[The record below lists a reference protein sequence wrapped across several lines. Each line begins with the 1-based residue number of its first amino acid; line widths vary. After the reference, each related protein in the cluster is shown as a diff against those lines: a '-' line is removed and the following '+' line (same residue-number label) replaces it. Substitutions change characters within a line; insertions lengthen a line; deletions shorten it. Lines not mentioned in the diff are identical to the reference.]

1 MVNRN
6 NPYLIGGGYVSL
18 KPVEVKPLLAFAT
31 DRPCK
36 DVAAFGRPRHRDGQV
51 LHVWMTV
58 SAQSL
63 AIYVNFEVHGHSI
76 SRGHAKENR
85 ACMICGMM
93 Q

>member
-1 MVNRN
+1 
-6 NPYLIGGGYVSL
+6 
-18 KPVEVKPLLAFAT
+18 
-31 DRPCK
+31 
-36 DVAAFGRPRHRDGQV
+36 
-51 LHVWMTV
+51 VWMTV